1 MEENKMKSEKTG
13 IIAMLLVV
21 AALVIGVK
29 LIFAGMEAVLPERW
43 DAQVWDDMQTE
54 QGGTALYDLRMIRG
68 EEFQEQDIKKWLI
81 YAIQNE
87 AEEQIFWLNRR
98 ERGEY
103 VLYLPTQDRVLE
115 NKDISASEEMMD
127 DGRVSLVIRART
139 PEDSTK
145 TSPEEQLF
153 CMKSDSVEWD
163 GQRVKVILDGRE
175 QTVVQINSQGNR
187 IYTADGSEIK

>member
-1 MEENKMKSEKTG
+1 MEENKMKSEKIS

-21 AALVIGVK
+21 VVMVIGVK
-29 LIFAGMEAVLPERW
+29 FIFAAMEVIMPDQW
-43 DAQVWDDMQTE
+43 DAQVWEDMQTE
-54 QGGTALYDLRMIRG
+54 KGDTALYDLRMIVG
-68 EEFQEQDIKKWLI
+68 EEFKDQDIKKWLT

-87 AEEQIFWLNRR
+87 EEEQVFWLNRQ

-115 NKDISASEEMMD
+115 YDDLSASEEMMA
-127 DGRVSLVIRART
+127 DGRVTLVIRART
-139 PEDSTK
+139 PEDSAK

-163 GQRVKVILDGRE
+163 GQRLKVILDGRE

>member
-1 MEENKMKSEKTG
+1 MEENKMKSEKTS

-21 AALVIGVK
+21 VVMVIGVK
-29 LIFAGMEAVLPERW
+29 FIFAAMEVIMPDQW
-43 DAQVWDDMQTE
+43 DAQVWEEMQTE
-54 QGGTALYDLRMIRG
+54 KGGTALYDLRMIVG
-68 EEFQEQDIKKWLI
+68 EEFKDQDIQKWLT

-87 AEEQIFWLNRR
+87 DEEQVFWLNRQ

-115 NKDISASEEMMD
+115 KKDLSASEEMMA
-127 DGRVSLVIRART
+127 DGRVTLVIRART
-139 PEDSTK
+139 PEDSAK

-163 GQRVKVILDGRE
+163 GQRLKVILDGRE

-187 IYTADGSEIK
+187 VYTADGSEIK

>member
-1 MEENKMKSEKTG
+1 MEENKVKSEKNSM
-13 IIAMLLVV
+13 IAIALAVV
-21 AALVIGVK
+21 ALVLGVK
-29 LIFAGMEAVLPERW
+29 FIFAGMEAVMPKQW
-43 DAQVWDDMQTE
+43 DAQVWDDMQTDK
-54 QGGTALYDLRMIRG
+54 GATALYDLRMIRG
-68 EEFQEQDIKKWLI
+68 EEFEDQDIKKWLS

-87 AEEQIFWLNRR
+87 DEEQVFWLNRQ

-115 NKDISASEEMMD
+115 NDDLSASEEKMD
-127 DGRVSLVIRART
+127 DGRVTLVIRART
-139 PEDSTK
+139 PEDGAN